1 MWRLLTTARTS
12 NPGVGSTVMNPHGT
26 AEWVRTCK
34 SITAEGNLLA
44 AHAVLPQDDLQVCL
58 SPHREQSGYYQ
69 RIMALSR
76 ANAEIRVGRYLLG
89 ERLGAGGMA
98 EVFVAHGAEGAIA
111 GRRFAIKRILPQ
123 LAKDQRFVAMF
134 CDEGRICSALQHPNI
149 VQVVDFGEH
158 DGDLF
163 MAMEFVDGISGAR
176 LLRAVA
182 ARGRRVPVP
191 VACYIARNVL
201 EALAFAHEAK
211 DEHGRP
217 LRIVHRDVSPG
228 NILLSKRG
236 EVKLA
241 DFGIVRSEFIARRT
255 YPGELKGKIGYMS
268 PEQVVG
274 ADVDPRSDLFAL
286 GIVLAEL
293 LLTRPLF
300 PGKSEM
306 EVLTRIYEADLRVLE
321 HHADTLP
328 KQLVDLLTWTLRR
341 RVQERP
347 NSARELADALDAF
360 VRAESAALDSA
371 GLVEWMLAE
380 ELLAAQSGL
389 RAATPSPEAA
399 RGARQ
404 SEAERQRSGE
414 RQSLSPRS
422 TLPMKGRP
430 RTLYRIRMPNGDV
443 LGPMGPVELVDGFA
457 TRRYS
462 LDVVVIK
469 NDERPKS
476 ARVLGELR
484 SIVALESWIDEVLGA
499 RHLVRVGLDRT
510 RLPSFLYGLVQ
521 RRETGV
527 ILLKDGTRRLAITFN
542 DGAPVGAVSSDRD
555 LLLGARLL
563 QEGLLS
569 EERLHDAM
577 ATLVEAPTLPTS
589 GVGRL
594 GDLLIEQRWIEPS
607 ELLRVLVTQLETRFL
622 GLGKWEA
629 GEVCF
634 VSGSEY
640 VRGQLETVTPPL
652 HLVTKAIREGFSG
665 RELAR
670 ILSSLG
676 DNPIARNPCVST
688 QITQLGLNIEEVD
701 ALERVIGTRSLGR
714 FLAESVTRNGPKP
727 DDILRAVF
735 VGMSAGILVSPG
747 WPWR

>member
-1 MWRLLTTARTS
+1 M
-12 NPGVGSTVMNPHGT
+12 
-26 AEWVRTCK
+26 
-34 SITAEGNLLA
+34 GNLREA
-44 AHAVLPQDDLQVCL
+44 DAVLVLDEVSVCP
-58 SPHREQSGYYQ
+58 SPTGEQSGYDEGT
-69 RIMALSR
+69 MALLR
-76 ANAEIRVGRYLLG
+76 ANAEVRVGRYLLG

-98 EVFVAHGAEGAIA
+98 EVFIAHGAEGAIA

-123 LAKDQRFVAMF
+123 LAKDPRFVAMF

-163 MAMEFVDGISGAR
+163 MAMEYVDGVSGAR

-191 VACYIARNVL
+191 IACYIARQVL
-201 EALAFAHEAK
+201 EALAFAHEAN

-236 EVKLA
+236 EVKLG

-274 ADVDPRSDLFAL
+274 ADVDPRSDLFAV

-341 RVQERP
+341 RVQDRP
-347 NSARELADALDAF
+347 SSARELAEALDAF
-360 VRAESAALDSA
+360 VQTQSTPVDSA
-371 GLVEWMLAE
+371 RLVEWMLSE
-380 ELLAAQSGL
+380 ELLTNQSGV
-389 RAATPSPEAA
+389 RAATPSPESRSDGRSSTTA
-399 RGARQ
+399 RH
-404 SEAERQRSGE
+404 RSGE
-414 RQSLSPRS
+414 IPSLSPRS

-430 RTLYRIRMPNGDV
+430 RTIYRVRLPNGDV

-469 NDERPKS
+469 NEERPRP
-476 ARVLGELR
+476 ARALGELR
-484 SIVALESWIDEVLGA
+484 SIVAVESWFDEVMGA

-510 RLPSFLYGLVQ
+510 RLPSFLYGIVQ

-527 ILLKDGTRRLAITFN
+527 VLLKDGLRRLAITFS
-542 DGAPVGAVSSDRD
+542 DGSPVGSVSSDRD

-563 QEGLLS
+563 EEGLLS
-569 EERLHDAM
+569 EERLCDAM
-577 ATLVEAPTLPTS
+577 EILVEAPTQATS
-589 GVGRL
+589 GAGRL
-594 GDLLIEQRWIEPS
+594 GDLLIDQRWIEPS
-607 ELLRVLVTQLETRFL
+607 ELLRVLVLQLETRFL

-634 VSGSEY
+634 VAGSDY
-640 VRGQLETVTPPL
+640 VRGQLKTVTLPL
-652 HLVTKAIREGFSG
+652 HLVTKAIRQGFSG

-676 DNPIARNPCVST
+676 DNPIARNPCSST
-688 QITQLGLNIEEVD
+688 AIEDLGLSADEAD
-701 ALERVIGTRSLGR
+701 ALKRVIGTRSLGR
-714 FLAESVTRNGPKP
+714 FLAESVTRQGPKP

-735 VGMSAGILVSPG
+735 VGMSAGLLVSPG